1 MHAFTFRK
9 RGIRSD
15 RRKLRVIPKEPCL
28 DGLRVQVLVNFDLVI
43 IVTIL
48 YFIHEYCM
56 YKRRNKTLIN
66 VQRKLIA
73 NNSWRP
79 LKVYDNETA

>member
-1 MHAFTFRK
+1 MHLIKKTCMHLLLRK
-9 RGIRSD
+9 RGIQDD
-15 RRKLRVIPKEPCL
+15 RRRLCV
-28 DGLRVQVLVNFDLVI
+28 
-43 IVTIL
+43 IL

-73 NNSWRP
+73 NSSWRP
-79 LKVYDNETA
+79 LKVYDNETAENEIEQRRRTEIK

>member
-56 YKRRNKTLIN
+56 
-66 VQRKLIA
+66 
-73 NNSWRP
+73 
-79 LKVYDNETA
+79 